1 MYALH
6 SIMSTLDYAT
16 EPSFVCPD
24 DDSGDAAFILVAIL
38 IGGRDAVEEYLA
50 YGMHPLLANFGFD
63 AILDGE
69 TPMSK
74 LIVPQP
80 EFHIARAEGE
90 GRRSMMLA

>member
-38 IGGRDAVEEYLA
+38 IGGRDAVEEYLVC
-50 YGMHPLLANFGFD
+50 GMHSLLANFGFD